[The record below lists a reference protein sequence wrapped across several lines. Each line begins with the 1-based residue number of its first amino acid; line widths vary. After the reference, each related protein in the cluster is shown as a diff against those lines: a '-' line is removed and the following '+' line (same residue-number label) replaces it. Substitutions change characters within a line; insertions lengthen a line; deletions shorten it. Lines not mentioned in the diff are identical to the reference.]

1 MTMKHY
7 SFLILA
13 AMGVAA
19 GFASCSSEQDDPAP
33 VGSDDVIRFTA
44 ATRQAEDRATD
55 ITTSNLTQFFV
66 YGYLNS
72 DGSAYMSNVEV
83 NKTSANTWEY
93 SPVKYWPSGDA
104 IDFYAYAPEGVLPPG
119 TTPLDQI
126 HFTNTG
132 TTDFIYAVSPDMS
145 QPVSGK
151 DAQVKFNFRHA
162 LSRITVMLS
171 STDTKLD
178 VKVNNVT
185 VVGANQYGDF
195 KFPEASTQADIS
207 TAPENSIGTW
217 SNLSGKGIAVLH
229 MAQRPDEILT
239 LTPSPVNA
247 DTDGNGMVFFIPQ
260 DLPFVQGGDYNN
272 EVY

>member
-55 ITTSNLTQFFV
+55 ITTSNLTKFFV

-162 LSRITVMLS
+162 
-171 STDTKLD
+171 
-178 VKVNNVT
+178 
-185 VVGANQYGDF
+185 
-195 KFPEASTQADIS
+195 
-207 TAPENSIGTW
+207 
-217 SNLSGKGIAVLH
+217 
-229 MAQRPDEILT
+229 
-239 LTPSPVNA
+239 
-247 DTDGNGMVFFIPQ
+247 
-260 DLPFVQGGDYNN
+260 
-272 EVY
+272 